1 MKILQVNCVYNNG
14 STGKITY
21 DIHTGLQNSGI
32 DSVVCYGRGK
42 KTDEKNV
49 HKVCGELYSHANHLI
64 SRVTGIMYGG
74 CFFSTNKLISVIKRE
89 KPDIVHLHCINGYFV
104 NIYKLLEWLKNNNV
118 LTVMTLHAEFMYT
131 GGCSHATPCNKW
143 IESTGCGDCT
153 EWRKKIDSVLFDRT
167 ADMWKRMKK
176 AYDGFGKRLLVVSVS
191 PWLMD
196 RAKMSPM
203 LKDYEHRVVMNGLDT
218 DVFHPY
224 SQDSSEEI
232 KKELGIGKEKVIF
245 HATPRFS
252 DDEDHIKGGYYVLKL
267 AQMMPDV
274 KFVVAGNADDNI
286 NAPGNVILLGKI
298 TDQTRLAELYSMAD
312 MTLLTSRKETFSMV
326 TAETLCCGTP
336 VVGFKAGA
344 PEIIALEDY
353 SEFVEHG
360 NIDMLYSAVK
370 RMLERNTDG
379 TQIAEQAKVYSKET
393 MTKNYMEIY
402 RELLDNNR

>member
-1 MKILQVNCVYNNG
+1 M
-14 STGKITY
+14 
-21 DIHTGLQNSGI
+21 
-32 DSVVCYGRGK
+32 
-42 KTDEKNV
+42 
-49 HKVCGELYSHANHLI
+49 
-64 SRVTGIMYGG
+64 
-74 CFFSTNKLISVIKRE
+74 
-89 KPDIVHLHCINGYFV
+89 
-104 NIYKLLEWLKNNNV
+104 
-118 LTVMTLHAEFMYT
+118 
-131 GGCSHATPCNKW
+131 
-143 IESTGCGDCT
+143 
-153 EWRKKIDSVLFDRT
+153 
-167 ADMWKRMKK
+167 
-176 AYDGFGKRLLVVSVS
+176 
-191 PWLMD
+191 
-196 RAKMSPM
+196 
-203 LKDYEHRVVMNGLDT
+203 
-218 DVFHPY
+218 
-224 SQDSSEEI
+224 
-232 KKELGIGKEKVIF
+232 
-245 HATPRFS
+245 
-252 DDEDHIKGGYYVLKL
+252 KL

-360 NIDMLYSAVK
+360 NIDMLYSAAK

-379 TQIAEQAKVYSKET
+379 AQIAEQAKIYSKET

>member
-1 MKILQVNCVYNNG
+1 M
-14 STGKITY
+14 
-21 DIHTGLQNSGI
+21 
-32 DSVVCYGRGK
+32 
-42 KTDEKNV
+42 
-49 HKVCGELYSHANHLI
+49 
-64 SRVTGIMYGG
+64 
-74 CFFSTNKLISVIKRE
+74 
-89 KPDIVHLHCINGYFV
+89 
-104 NIYKLLEWLKNNNV
+104 
-118 LTVMTLHAEFMYT
+118 LTVLTLHAEFMYT
-131 GGCSHATPCNKW
+131 GGCTYAILCNKW
-143 IESTGCGDCT
+143 TESTGCRNCA
-153 EWRKKIDSVLFDRT
+153 EWRKKIDSMFWDRT

-176 AYDGFGKRLLVVSVS
+176 AYDGFGTRLIVVSVS

-196 RAKMSPM
+196 RARISPM

-360 NIDMLYSAVK
+360 NIDMLYSAAK
-370 RMLERNTDG
+370 RMLEQNTDS
-379 TQIAEQAKVYSKET
+379 TQIAEQAKIYSKET

>member
-32 DSVVCYGRGK
+32 DSVVCYGRGE
-42 KTDEKNV
+42 KTDEKNIY
-49 HKVCGELYSHANHLI
+49 KVCGELYAHMNHLI
-64 SRVTGIMYGG
+64 SRITGIMYGG

-89 KPDIVHLHCINGYFV
+89 KPDIVHLQCINGYFV
-104 NIYKLLEWLKNNNV
+104 NIYKLLEWLKNNNI
-118 LTVMTLHAEFMYT
+118 LTVLTLHAEFMYT
-131 GGCSHATPCNKW
+131 GGCSYATPCNKW
-143 IESTGCGDCT
+143 TESTGCRNCAD
-153 EWRKKIDSVLFDRT
+153 WRKKIDSMFLDRT

-176 AYDGFGKRLLVVSVS
+176 AYDGFGKRLIVVSVS

-196 RAKMSPM
+196 RARMSPM

-218 DVFHPY
+218 NVFHPY
-224 SQDSSEEI
+224 SQDSAEKI

-360 NIDMLYSAVK
+360 NIDMLYSAAK

-379 TQIAEQAKVYSKET
+379 AQIAEQAKIYSKET